1 MVLFFLEMTDTYRH
15 KGLRIKLA
23 QLLSKKGIKNTAV
36 LEAITKIPRH
46 LFIPDN
52 ALHKYAYE
60 DKPFPIGSGQTI
72 SQPYTVAFQ
81 TELLELKKREKV
93 LEIGT
98 GSGFQTAVLLEMGAK
113 VFSIERQKALYER
126 TRELLPNLG
135 YKATLF
141 YGDGYKGLPTY
152 APFNKIIITAGAP
165 YIPKA
170 LLSQLKVGGIMVIP
184 VDEGDSQR
192 MKKIVKL
199 SETNYQTEDLS
210 LFKFVPLLKEKGRD

>member
-1 MVLFFLEMTDTYRH
+1 MTDTYRH
-15 KGLRIKLA
+15 KGLRRKLA
-23 QLLSKKGIKNTAV
+23 EVLAKKGIKSKAV
-36 LEAITKIPRH
+36 LTAIEEIPRH

-81 TELLELKKREKV
+81 TELLELKPREKV

-98 GSGFQTAVLLEMGAK
+98 GSGFQTAVLLEMGVK

-126 TRELLPNLG
+126 TKQLLPKLN
-135 YKATLF
+135 YKTNCKLF

-152 APFNKIIITAGAP
+152 APFDKIIVTAGAP
-165 YIPKA
+165 YIPED
-170 LLSQLKVGGIMVIP
+170 LLTQLKTGGTLIIP

-199 SETNYQTEDLS
+199 SDTNFQSEDLS
-210 LFKFVPLLKEKGRD
+210 LFRFVPLLKEKGRD

>member
-1 MVLFFLEMTDTYRH
+1 MTDTYRD
-15 KGLRIKLA
+15 KGLRRKLA
-23 QLLSKKGIKNTAV
+23 EVLAKKGIKSNAV
-36 LEAITKIPRH
+36 LAVIANIPRH

-52 ALHKYAYE
+52 ALHKHAYE

-81 TELLELKKREKV
+81 TELLELKPREKV

-98 GSGFQTAVLLEMGAK
+98 GSGFQTAVLIEMGVK
-113 VFSIERQKALYER
+113 VFSVERQKALYER
-126 TRELLPNLG
+126 TKQLLPTLG

-152 APFNKIIITAGAP
+152 APFDKIIVTAGAP
-165 YIPKA
+165 YIPED
-170 LLSQLKVGGIMVIP
+170 LLNQLKIGGTLVIP
-184 VDEGDSQR
+184 VNEGDSQR

-199 SETNYQTEDLS
+199 SETNFQTEHLT
-210 LFKFVPLLKEKGRD
+210 LFRFVPLLKEKGQD